1 MTGRSTLAAGLAVAA
16 SLAVHA
22 AVLSR
27 ITPPEGGTATETG
40 SAPLSMRGQ
49 SFEDLAAGTSTPAT
63 APGQAVR
70 ATELS
75 PVSAAPAAITPA
87 TASPVGTL
95 PAISATPDAVVASTA
110 IPTAPR
116 PAAIASDT
124 PAAADSIPARDATV
138 ALRPTHDTP
147 RPEARPPAPAPQLR
161 GTSDRDA
168 SAGTPQ
174 GTPAGTA
181 PQRQG
186 DVAAAPGPSA
196 REIAR
201 YPQLVNRHLGRLRR
215 PASRFSGTAIV
226 GFTIAADGGLASLGI
241 VQSSGDAGFDDLAL
255 RHIQGAVPFPPPPDG
270 AETRFSVSV
279 RGR

>member
-116 PAAIASDT
+116 PAA
-124 PAAADSIPARDATV
+124 
-138 ALRPTHDTP
+138 
-147 RPEARPPAPAPQLR
+147 
-161 GTSDRDA
+161 
-168 SAGTPQ
+168 
-174 GTPAGTA
+174 
-181 PQRQG
+181 QRQG

-215 PASRFSGTAIV
+215 PASRFTGTAIV

-255 RHIQGAVPFPPPPDG
+255 RHIRARSPSRHHR
-270 AETRFSVSV
+270 T
-279 RGR
+279 GRRDTVFGIRPRPLRRSRPTTALSFRARPSYQES